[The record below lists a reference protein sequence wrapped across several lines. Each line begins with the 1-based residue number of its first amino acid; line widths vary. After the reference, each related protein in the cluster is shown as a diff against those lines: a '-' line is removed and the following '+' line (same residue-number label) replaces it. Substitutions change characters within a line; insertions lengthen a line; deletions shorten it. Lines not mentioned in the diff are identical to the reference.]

1 MNCIHLSEREMIQ
14 IKLEKMIFCGEI
26 MKVETGGDGMKGSI
40 IFQPPDRYYELLR
53 MLFDL
58 QKLEEPRDIFVI

>member
-1 MNCIHLSEREMIQ
+1 MNCIHLSEMEMIQ
-14 IKLEKMIFCGEI
+14 IELERMRLCGEI
-26 MKVETGGDGMKGSI
+26 LKVETGGDGMKGSI
-40 IFQPPDRYYELLR
+40 RFQPPDRYYELLR